1 MGCGQA
7 PLLRVEDAFLRSV
20 RPGRA
25 GDPPLGLILDRS
37 GCHFDAS
44 QLSVNEKILRH
55 DALDDP
61 NLMHRSAQAI
71 TRMRDSHI
79 SKYNAFET
87 TKPPPKPGYVLV
99 IDQAFG
105 DAAIRASGAGKADF
119 RDMLAAARRD
129 HSGTDIVIKSHTE
142 TIAGYLRGYFSAA
155 DQISTIRLLN
165 APISPWH
172 LFDGAVAVY
181 TVSSHMGFEAIL
193 AGHTPHVFGQPFM
206 PDEA

>member
-25 GDPPLGLILDRS
+25 GDSPLGLVLDRS
-37 GCHFDAS
+37 GCYFDAS

-99 IDQAFG
+99 IDQTFG

-142 TIAGYLRGYFSAA
+142 TISELSARVFQRGGSNQRNSIAHRT
-155 DQISTIRLLN
+155 DIT
-165 APISPWH
+165 
-172 LFDGAVAVY
+172 VASV
-181 TVSSHMGFEAIL
+181 
-193 AGHTPHVFGQPFM
+193 
-206 PDEA
+206 